1 MPCASRG
8 AHRCRSRLAP
18 TLARATAENLQL
30 HGPAAAR
37 TDQLQLRPVCG
48 ELLIFVEN
56 QQFASH
62 RSPDPRR
69 GAAGGLTQPKAR
81 GENGALARARAKS
94 WSAAGREWCRRKK
107 MRTQEAPP
115 CGSSAGSLAGTG
127 VNESAA
133 LAGLYYREL
142 YGGCFYEK
150 TGAAEPRVICIEP
163 SKTLKRI
170 LRASP
175 NGRTTHG

>member
-1 MPCASRG
+1 MRVEGCAPLQIQVGANSGEGNSREPSTPRTCG
-8 AHRCRSRLAP
+8 
-18 TLARATAENLQL
+18 
-30 HGPAAAR
+30 R
-37 TDQLQLRPVCG
+37 TDRPAPIAAC
-48 ELLIFVEN
+48 LWRIAHFVEIE
-56 QQFASH
+56 QFASH
-62 RSPDPRR
+62 RSPYPRR